1 MPFIMPLK
9 NLNFLLLTLLFLFHF
24 FFQYLVWDQVYDG
37 DKTRTVSALA
47 LMVTL
52 VYVFALT
59 MAIEPFDCVKRE
71 DGSYQLANNPSTPC
85 FVINYMWLYMYVYL
99 TSYYTSCTLMLL
111 HPLFIVVLIVCARDD
126 LLTGMRLYHK
136 THLERPVACCSS
148 SSSLFSSTAF
158 CTDR

>member
-1 MPFIMPLK
+1 MPFMMPLK
-9 NLNFLLLTLLFLFHF
+9 KLNCLLLTLLFLFHF

-85 FVINYMWLYMYVYL
+85 FKPYPLWLVQ
-99 TSYYTSCTLMLL
+99 
-111 HPLFIVVLIVCARDD
+111 
-126 LLTGMRLYHK
+126 
-136 THLERPVACCSS
+136 
-148 SSSLFSSTAF
+148 
-158 CTDR
+158 